1 MSLRDQWECRRIG
14 STLVVV
20 VAATALL
27 LMILFVVLM
36 LAGYGAPPQEG
47 AP

>member
-1 MSLRDQWECRRIG
+1 MSLRDQWERRRIG
-14 STLVVV
+14 SRLVVV